1 MRHTKTRA
9 YLFDVQTRK
18 GKQAVWRCY
27 ADYDAEAEETA
38 KWMCRLLGA
47 LYLGNL
53 TSDRVC
59 EL

>member
-1 MRHTKTRA
+1 MQQTKA
-9 YLFDVQTRK
+9 KAFLFDVQTRK

-27 ADYDAEAEETA
+27 ADHDAEAEDTA

-53 TSDRVC
+53 TTDRVC
-59 EL
+59 VL